1 MSEYARVVVFEA
13 DDATIDAMV
22 QEINSAEGPPPGI
35 NSTRITLLADRSKGR
50 AVIATRYPTE
60 ADMRAGHEAFE
71 AMSPPDVGSVRRVS
85 VDMYEVLLE
94 RET

>member
-13 DDATIDAMV
+13 DDASIDAIV
-22 QEINSAEGPPPGI
+22 QEIDSAEGPPPGI
-35 NSTRITLLADRSKGR
+35 KSTRITVLADRSKGR
-50 AVIATRYPTE
+50 AIIATRYGSE
-60 ADMRAGHEAFE
+60 ADMKAGHEALE

-94 RET
+94 RDA